1 MTNQTNITGTA
12 TRFAAQMLSA
22 FGMQRAVTTS
32 TGSVGNTFKYVTGTP
47 VYIDPVAVNSITQPG
62 LTVGYCSPTA
72 YNQARC
78 FYIDRGASELY
89 ADTMVMITEDLRRM
103 LGTTTVN
110 LLEQS
115 SVMGKIDFSGIT
127 YYQLNKLREP
137 GNQVAKSS
145 AINNTQSLQARQI
158 RA

>member
-1 MTNQTNITGTA
+1 MTNQTNPAGTA
-12 TRFAAQMLSA
+12 TRFATQMLAA
-22 FGMQRAVTTS
+22 FGMQRVVTTS
-32 TGSVGNTFKYVTGTP
+32 TGSVGNTFKYATGSP
-47 VYIDPVAVNSITQPG
+47 VYIDPAVVNNIIQPG

-72 YNQARC
+72 YNQTRC
-78 FYIDRGASELY
+78 FYIDRGASESY
-89 ADTMVMITEDLRRM
+89 ANTMVMITEDLRRM

-115 SVMGKIDFSGIT
+115 SVMGEIDFSDIT

-145 AINNTQSLQARQI
+145 ATNNTQSLQARQI